1 MVHDKDIKKIQKTS
15 TKKDQIYTFLDG
27 LDGQFDLSCQDI
39 LQQTPLLLVEQT
51 FAQVK
56 REHNRRTL
64 MMETTRVDD
73 NSFGLLIKGQ
83 ERDT

>member
-1 MVHDKDIKKIQKTS
+1 
-15 TKKDQIYTFLDG
+15 
-27 LDGQFDLSCQDI
+27 LSCQDI

-51 FAQVK
+51 FAQVR